1 MEIKTC
7 EQYVLAQLR
16 DAHEQIESLESEIES
31 LKKDLEAAANTIE
44 RMNRERMGENTE
56 SIFT

>member
-16 DAHEQIESLESEIES
+16 DAHEQIESLEEEIES
-31 LKKDLEAAANTIE
+31 LKKDLEEASNTIE
-44 RMNRERMGENTE
+44 RMTRESMYGESENYK
-56 SIFT
+56 

>member
-16 DAHEQIESLESEIES
+16 DSQEQIESLELEIES
-31 LKKDLEAAANTIE
+31 LKKDLEEAINTIE
-44 RMNRERMGENTE
+44 RMNRERMYGEDENYK
-56 SIFT
+56 